1 MDNDEELRND
11 KLLDAIAVFRE
22 EQNEVTEHN
31 FIQALIDAVF
41 IAPVNFSE
49 PPIVKDDGGVEI
61 PDNAQM
67 QLVTFEL
74 ENGNGVFP
82 VFTDLEAYNA
92 QTIEADLPVYPW
104 AMALSDY
111 LPIL

>member
-1 MDNDEELRND
+1 MDNDDEELRND

-49 PPIVKDDGGVEI
+49 
-61 PDNAQM
+61 
-67 QLVTFEL
+67 
-74 ENGNGVFP
+74 
-82 VFTDLEAYNA
+82 
-92 QTIEADLPVYPW
+92 
-104 AMALSDY
+104 
-111 LPIL
+111 